1 MIHFNLSESR
11 YSVLF
16 PSPSLLRLELRPRY
30 DQGATVVSVNLIEG
44 SLNIRRDNS
53 SESQATPRYRLMF
66 AGYEELKA
74 KRQPCKQIVG
84 DEALEVYLLNLCFAP
99 EMAKHWLSI

>member
-1 MIHFNLSESR
+1 
-11 YSVLF
+11 
-16 PSPSLLRLELRPRY
+16 
-30 DQGATVVSVNLIEG
+30 
-44 SLNIRRDNS
+44 
-53 SESQATPRYRLMF
+53 MF

-99 EMAKHWLSI
+99 EMAKHWLSIIKNKKSVSIPNVTMPAQFIGDFESPNRS